1 MPGRPQ
7 VAILTGSPRWD
18 RTGDRRHLVTLAP
31 WEYLFVAFNAA
42 NFPDLFWPMVV
53 VSVALLVGQVVLY
66 NVRIRQLR
74 KHEPLVTLN
83 EWLLWTGVIV
93 FSLLVIEA
101 LFVWYFAFVL
111 ATILVGLVVFF
122 WVRFFRFP
130 PMIAEYNE
138 YLRRTRFF
146 SQEKYKHPEATIRP
160 RRRRRR

>member
-1 MPGRPQ
+1 M
-7 VAILTGSPRWD
+7 
-18 RTGDRRHLVTLAP
+18 TLAP
-31 WEYLFVAFNAA
+31 WEYLFVAFNTA

-74 KHEPLVTLN
+74 RHEPLVTLN
-83 EWLLWTGVIV
+83 EWVLWTGVIV

-101 LFVWYFAFVL
+101 LFVWYFVFVL
-111 ATILVGLVVFF
+111 TTILVGLVVFF

-130 PMIAEYNE
+130 PMIAEYNQ

-160 RRRRRR
+160 RRRRRRA

>member
-1 MPGRPQ
+1 M
-7 VAILTGSPRWD
+7 
-18 RTGDRRHLVTLAP
+18 TLAP

-42 NFPDLFWPMVV
+42 NFPDLFWPMVAAGI
-53 VSVALLVGQVVLY
+53 ALLVGQIVLY
-66 NVRIRQLR
+66 NVRVRQLR

-101 LFVWYFAFVL
+101 IFVWYFVFVL

-160 RRRRRR
+160 RRRRRRA